1 MVVVAMKQVP
11 QWQCILAFKLFL
23 QVDSAPSFL
32 PLSIYQFEATSRAA
46 GSIGVI

>member
-11 QWQCILAFKLFL
+11 QWQCFKLFL
-23 QVDSAPSFL
+23 QIDSAPSFL